1 MNEYKTNV
9 VKRYLDVYRDTFDEV
24 SELYREEYSLGSVN
38 LQLLNHRDLSVI
50 DEWKG
55 YDFNGVHRGPPNGG
69 WEWRGLELEYRK
81 KPKRYC
87 VSFLSGD
94 DLCGVLAGS
103 ISKGGEVVSMKY
115 IEAAPYRT
123 KLSGEILN
131 LSMTFSLSLAL
142 RVDAKY
148 VAAYEPNENLSR
160 VITSTYGAVNDNA
173 LYGSVEKR
181 GLNPHYIDVSDINK

>member
-1 MNEYKTNV
+1 MNEYKKNV
-9 VKRYLDVYRDTFDEV
+9 VKKYLEMYRDTFDEV
-24 SELYREEYSLGSVN
+24 SDLYRQENGFGSVN
-38 LQLLNHRDLSVI
+38 LQLLDHRDLSVI
-50 DEWKG
+50 DEWQG
-55 YDFNGVHRGPPNGG
+55 SYLNGVHRVPPNGG
-69 WEWRGLELEYRK
+69 WDWRGLELEYRK

-87 VSFLSGD
+87 VSFLSGH

-115 IEAAPYRT
+115 IEAAPYKT
-123 KLSGEILN
+123 KLSGEILD

-148 VAAYEPNENLSR
+148 VAAYEPNGNLSR
-160 VITSTYGAVNDNA
+160 IITGTYGAVNDNA
-173 LYGSVEKR
+173 LYGAVEKR